1 MKLPTFFNKTK
12 KEYFEP
18 YKFTYNNYS
27 DICNDLLYGYTF
39 DELVNSLGYTSQK
52 IQCFKDRLQEN
63 NLTLNEGLALY
74 RYTISSNQIFA
85 LARNITTE
93 KEIKKNIYRDLKEK
107 IDKKFPAQTATE
119 IYTNVQEF
127 LKTIDMSLPLKTIM
141 KQIEEYKKI
150 THFDT
155 LALGTAVEDLKNLS
169 TAREH
174 YSILCKTLN
183 KTKLNEN
190 LILYRAVN
198 PDYLL
203 KEYKDINNLIGKRLK
218 QDSIISTSYTK
229 SGFLK
234 NPGYDLIFEI
244 KANENINGLNI
255 SWLSGY
261 SNENEVLLSNV
272 DFQVDSIRFDE
283 DTKKYYATCIAI
295 PKDKEY
301 EQLFTMENTLE

>member
-12 KEYFEP
+12 KEDFEP

-93 KEIKKNIYRDLKEK
+93 KEIKENIYIDLKEK

-272 DFQVDSIRFDE
+272 DFQVESIRFDE

-295 PKDKEY
+295 TKDKEY